1 MDLTKPGKIGGRYIS
16 LNSDKDTSTH
26 DSTLNKIK
34 INHIKHKRMNTLV
47 SALNNGPSQQ
57 EAKSRM
63 RQTRLIIQTSPYFEM
78 HDEI

>member
-1 MDLTKPGKIGGRYIS
+1 
-16 LNSDKDTSTH
+16 
-26 DSTLNKIK
+26 
-34 INHIKHKRMNTLV
+34 MNTLV